1 MKDEFIL
8 NNNNKSKKKIDLNS
22 DIDLYKIPI
31 KTLKQSKLSDFNG
44 QLIYNL
50 LTEMLNDNSIST
62 PKSKSRNIIIN
73 NKNKLSQK
81 NFFRSIY
88 TNINDNETDSNTY
101 SNNEIIQRFEYINDI
116 RQLKIEKI
124 NFQIKYDTKFGED
137 LAIIGSIK
145 ELGNWQIDKALK
157 MGWNAHNIWKGTLY
171 LDKNNILEFE
181 YKFVVTSGNYVKR
194 WEDGFNRKFD
204 ILKLKALF
212 DSYPGNYTS
221 IHLNDIEGI
230 NIDYDFIDNS
240 LTMICFWNIK

>member
-31 KTLKQSKLSDFNG
+31 KTLKQSKLSDFYG

-50 LTEMLNDNSIST
+50 LTEMLNDNSIPT

-88 TNINDNETDSNTY
+88 TNNNENETDSNTC

-145 ELGNWQIDKALK
+145 ELGKWQIDKALK
-157 MGWNAHNIWKGTLY
+157 MGWNNLNIWKGTLY

>member
-8 NNNNKSKKKIDLNS
+8 NNNNKLKRKINLNS

-31 KTLKQSKLSDFNG
+31 KTLKQTKLSDFNG

-73 NKNKLSQK
+73 NRSKLSQK
-81 NFFRSIY
+81 NFFRSMY
-88 TNINDNETDSNTY
+88 TNNNDNETDSNTY

-157 MGWNAHNIWKGTLY
+157 MGWNNLNIWKGTLY
-171 LDKNNILEFE
+171 
-181 YKFVVTSGNYVKR
+181 
-194 WEDGFNRKFD
+194 
-204 ILKLKALF
+204 
-212 DSYPGNYTS
+212 
-221 IHLNDIEGI
+221 
-230 NIDYDFIDNS
+230 
-240 LTMICFWNIK
+240 

>member
-50 LTEMLNDNSIST
+50 LTEMLNDNTIPT
-62 PKSKSRNIIIN
+62 PESKSRNIIIN
-73 NKNKLSQK
+73 NKNKLNQK

-88 TNINDNETDSNTY
+88 TNNNDNETDSNTY

-157 MGWNAHNIWKGTLY
+157 MGWNDHNIWKGTLY

-212 DSYPGNYTS
+212 DSYPGNYTC

>member
-1 MKDEFIL
+1 MI
-8 NNNNKSKKKIDLNS
+8 
-22 DIDLYKIPI
+22 
-31 KTLKQSKLSDFNG
+31 
-44 QLIYNL
+44 
-50 LTEMLNDNSIST
+50 
-62 PKSKSRNIIIN
+62 
-73 NKNKLSQK
+73 
-81 NFFRSIY
+81 
-88 TNINDNETDSNTY
+88 NETDSNTY

-157 MGWNAHNIWKGTLY
+157 MGWNNLNIWKGTLY

>member
-73 NKNKLSQK
+73 NKNKLNQK

-88 TNINDNETDSNTY
+88 TNNNDNETDSNTY

-157 MGWNAHNIWKGTLY
+157 MGWNDCNIWKGTLY

-181 YKFVVTSGNYVKR
+181 YKFVVTSGNFVKR

-204 ILKLKALF
+204 LFKLKALF
-212 DSYPGNYTS
+212 DSYPGNYTR
-221 IHLNDIEGI
+221 IHLNNIEGI
-230 NIDYDFIDNS
+230 NIDYDIIDNT

>member
-73 NKNKLSQK
+73 NRNKLSQK

-88 TNINDNETDSNTY
+88 TNNNENETDSNTC
-101 SNNEIIQRFEYINDI
+101 SNNEIIQIFEYINDI

-145 ELGNWQIDKALK
+145 ELGKWQIDKALK
-157 MGWNAHNIWKGTLY
+157 MGWNNLNIWKGTLY

-240 LTMICFWNIK
+240 LKMIYF

>member
-73 NKNKLSQK
+73 NKNKLNQK

-88 TNINDNETDSNTY
+88 TNNNDNETDSNTY

-157 MGWNAHNIWKGTLY
+157 MGWNNLNIWKGTLY

-221 IHLNDIEGI
+221 IRLNDIEGI
-230 NIDYDFIDNS
+230 NIDYNFIDNS